1 MRYVTLGRKL
11 GRGTRQAAERVQ
23 NQVHKQAETVAR
35 QQAPA
40 YLAQG
45 RVVATSVAQQG
56 RRASQSFWK
65 RLAHAGRMLWHE
77 VTGVFFALFALF
89 FAQGV
94 WRTHAA
100 WHQGAEHQHFVLYL
114 AMAALF
120 AYFSVSSFVRSR
132 RKPHGR

>member
-11 GRGTRQAAERVQ
+11 GRGTRLAADRLREQARA
-23 NQVHKQAETVAR
+23 AA
-35 QQAPA
+35 QQKAPV
-40 YLAQG
+40 YLEQS
-45 RVVATSVAQQG
+45 RVVAAKG
-56 RRASQSFWK
+56 RQASQSFWK

-94 WRTHAA
+94 WRARA
-100 WHQGAEHQHFVLYL
+100 DWHQGAEHAHFELYL

-132 RKPHGR
+132 CKPPGR

>member
-23 NQVHKQAETVAR
+23 NQVHKQAESVAR

-45 RVVATSVAQQG
+45 RVVVKEG

-94 WRTHAA
+94 WRTRAA

-132 RKPHGR
+132 RRSS